1 MATSKKE
8 NERGT
13 IFTTD
18 GVSTA
23 ATAAA
28 DGDDGADIAASGNFV
43 TTEQPSPAV
52 RNLRCSRGNLR
63 RICGQ
68 IGATFVML

>member
-13 IFTTD
+13 ILATD
-18 GVSTA
+18 GMSTA
-23 ATAAA
+23 ATAA

-43 TTEQPSPAV
+43 TTEQPSPTV
-52 RNLRCSRGNLR
+52 RSLRCSRGNLR
-63 RICGQ
+63 RVCGQ